1 MELFSQNKIYDF
13 MGKRKIFISIS
24 IILIVLSLFSIFTK
38 GFNWGIDFK
47 GGIEVEVRFDKP
59 VKISEV
65 RKYISKEFKE
75 ASITTFGS
83 PKEILIRMSVD
94 KVSPDVQKD
103 IGVEIKK
110 LLKPLGNVEIR
121 RVDIVGAKVGNELRD
136 KGIKALIFAIIGILI
151 YVAIR
156 FEWRFAVA
164 SVLALFHD
172 TTIALGAVSFFH
184 VEVNLDVLAA
194 ILTLMG
200 YSLNDTIVVFDRIRE
215 QIIKSKIRDLALLI
229 NDAVS
234 KTLSRTVLTSL
245 TTFFV
250 VLTLFLFGGEIIRPF
265 SFTLLVGIIVG
276 TYSSIFIAS
285 PLLIWLGFDI
295 DDYRKKLLEKEK
307 RRKEKEKMREMYQGG
322 VV

>member
-1 MELFSQNKIYDF
+1 MELFSNNKIYNF
-13 MGKRKIFISIS
+13 MGKRNIFISIS
-24 IILIVLSLFSIFTK
+24 LIFIVLSLFSIFTK

-47 GGIEVEVRFDKP
+47 GGIEIEVRFQKAVD
-59 VKISEV
+59 IADV

-83 PKEILIRMSVD
+83 PKEILIRLNVD
-94 KVSPDVQKD
+94 KVSSDVQKD
-103 IGVEIKK
+103 IGTEIKK
-110 LLKPLGNVEIR
+110 LLKPIGWVEIR
-121 RVDIVGAKVGNELRD
+121 RVDIVGAKVGNELKE
-136 KGIKALIFAIIGILI
+136 KGLNALIFSIIGILI
-151 YVAIR
+151 YVAFR
-156 FEWRFAVA
+156 FEWRFALA

-215 QIIKSKIRDLALLI
+215 QVVKSRINDLATLI

-285 PLLIWLGFDI
+285 PLLIWLGFKI

-307 RRKEKEKMREMYQGG
+307 RRKEKEKMRQMYQGG

>member
-13 MGKRKIFISIS
+13 MSKKNFFVSIS
-24 IILIVLSLFSIFTK
+24 LILIVLSLFSIFTK

-47 GGIEVEVRFDKP
+47 GGIEVEVRMPKP
-59 VKISEV
+59 TPISDV
-65 RKYISKEFKE
+65 RKYVSKKFPD

-83 PKEILIRMSVD
+83 DKEILIRLSVK
-94 KVSPDVQKD
+94 KVSGDVQKD
-103 IGVEIKK
+103 LGNEIKS
-110 LLKPLGNVEIR
+110 LLKPLGNVDIR
-121 RVDIVGAKVGNELRD
+121 RVDIVGAKVGHELRD
-136 KGIKALIFAIIGILI
+136 RGIEAFIFAIAGILI

-156 FEWRFAVA
+156 FEWRFALA

-172 TTIALGAVSFFH
+172 TIISLGAVSFFH
-184 VEVNLDVLAA
+184 IETNLDVLAA

-215 QIIKSKIRDLALLI
+215 QVIGSKIKDLSELI

-234 KTLSRTVLTSL
+234 RTLSRTVLTSL

-250 VLTLFLFGGEIIRPF
+250 VLTLFLFGGEIIKPF

-285 PLLIWLGFDI
+285 PLLIWLGFNI
-295 DDYRKKLLEKEK
+295 DDYRKKLIEKEK
-307 RRKEKEKMREMYQGG
+307 KKREKEKMRQMYQGG

>member
-1 MELFSQNKIYDF
+1 MEFFSNNKIYNF
-13 MGKRKIFISIS
+13 MGKRNIFISIS
-24 IILIVLSLFSIFTK
+24 LILIVLSLFSIFTK

-47 GGIEVEVRFDKP
+47 GGIEIQVKFDKKADLS
-59 VKISEV
+59 KIRTIV
-65 RKYISKEFKE
+65 SKEFK
-75 ASITTFGS
+75 SPSVTTFGS
-83 PKEILIRMSVD
+83 DKEVLIRLNVD
-94 KVSPDVQKD
+94 EVSGDVQKSL
-103 IGVEIKK
+103 GNEIKK
-110 LLKPLGNVEIR
+110 LLSPLGNVDIR
-121 RVDIVGAKVGNELRD
+121 RVDIVGAKVGNELKE
-136 KGIKALIFAIIGILI
+136 KGLDALIFAIIGILI
-151 YVAIR
+151 YVAFR
-156 FEWRFAVA
+156 FEWRFALA

-184 VEVNLDVLAA
+184 IETNLDVLAA

-215 QIIKSKIRDLALLI
+215 HVRDSKVTDLAELI

-250 VLTLFLFGGEIIRPF
+250 VLTLFLFGGEIIKPF

-285 PLLIWLGFDI
+285 PLLIWLGFKI
-295 DDYRKKLLEKEK
+295 DDYRKRLAEVEK
-307 RRKEKEKMREMYQGG
+307 RKREKEKMRQMYQGG